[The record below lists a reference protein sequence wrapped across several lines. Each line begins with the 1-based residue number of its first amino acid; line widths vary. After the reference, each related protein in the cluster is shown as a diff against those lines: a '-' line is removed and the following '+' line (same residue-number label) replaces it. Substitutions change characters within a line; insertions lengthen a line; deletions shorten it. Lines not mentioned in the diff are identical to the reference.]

1 MWHNKA
7 KGGAMARKYGHIQ
20 NFEKEIKEMLGE
32 GLTHRKIGER
42 LSPLLCFT
50 NKNHTPEN
58 ASSRV

>member
-1 MWHNKA
+1 
-7 KGGAMARKYGHIQ
+7 MARKYGHIQ